1 MTYIKKTVAGALAVC
16 WAFQVQAQAR
26 QQFESVSF
34 EQVNITDS
42 FWRPK
47 IDKVATVTMA
57 ACIYQTEV
65 RTPRIRNFEK
75 VARAQGEKHEGIYY
89 DDSDVYKALEA
100 IAYALKT
107 HPDAKLEAKA
117 DEWID
122 KIAAAQM
129 PDGYLNTY
137 YSLRGIDKRWTDVEK
152 HEDYNA
158 GHLFEAAVAYYQ
170 VTGKRKLL
178 DVSIRF
184 ADHIDS
190 TFRLANRK
198 WISGHEEIE
207 LALVK
212 LYRVTGNNRYL
223 KLAQWY
229 LEQRGYQ
236 YPYQSTWLTPAYWQD
251 LKPVEEQTEITGHAV
266 RAMYLYSGAAD
277 VAALTGNNK
286 YMAAMEKVWE
296 DVVERNMYITGGI
309 GSAGSNEGFSVDYDL
324 PNEQA
329 YCETCA
335 SVGMVFWNQRMAQLT
350 GQSRFFDILERSLY
364 NGALDGLS
372 LSGDRFFYD
381 NPLASNGQ
389 HSRKAWFGTACCPA
403 NIARMVTS
411 LGGYVYGK
419 SENAIWLNLFV
430 ASNTQ
435 VTLGKTQVKLDMQ
448 TQYPWD
454 GRISVR
460 IDPSR
465 KSKFRI
471 NVRVPGWS
479 NHEIVPGG
487 LYFTNTT
494 FTQAPDLHCQVNGK
508 PVKSQ
513 LVNGYLQIEQE
524 WKPGD
529 VLTLELPMETQW
541 VHCNTAVQE
550 NQDRVAIQRG
560 PLLYC
565 VEQAD
570 NPEGVWNLLVNDKST
585 FTVQPHQVLEEKV
598 VAVVTDV
605 SVAVPDAGGQ
615 GIGWQKK
622 TIKAIPY
629 YAWANRG
636 ANNMQVWLP
645 TRVKTIMINNN
656 TNKDD
661 GGNF

>member
-1 MTYIKKTVAGALAVC
+1 MQKISSALLAVLI
-16 WAFQVQAQAR
+16 AMPATQLTAQAR
-26 QQFESVSF
+26 QQFEAVSF

-75 VARAQGEKHEGIYY
+75 VTRAQGEKHEGIYY

-100 IAYALKT
+100 MAYALKT

-137 YSLRGIDKRWTDVEK
+137 YSLRGVDKRWTDVEK

-178 DVSIRF
+178 DVAIRL
-184 ADHIDS
+184 ADHIDT
-190 TFRLANRK
+190 TFRIPNRR

-212 LYRVTGNNRYL
+212 LYRVTGNDRYL

-229 LEQRGYQ
+229 LEQRGHQ
-236 YPYQSTWLTPAYWQD
+236 FPYQSTWLTPAYWQD

-286 YMAAMEKVWE
+286 YMGAMQKVWQ

-350 GQSRFFDILERSLY
+350 GDAKFLDVLERSLY
-364 NGALDGLS
+364 NGALDGIS
-372 LSGDRFFYD
+372 LAGDRFFYD

-403 NIARMVTS
+403 NIARLVTS
-411 LGGYVYGK
+411 LGGYIYGK
-419 SENAIWLNLFV
+419 SEQAAWINMYV
-430 ASNTQ
+430 SSNTQ
-435 VTLGKTQVKLDMQ
+435 LKIGKTDVKLNMQ
-448 TQYPWD
+448 TEYPWNGKINLQVD
-454 GRISVR
+454 PVRKGKFSINLRI
-460 IDPSR
+460 
-465 KSKFRI
+465 
-471 NVRVPGWS
+471 PGWCRQ
-479 NHEIVPGG
+479 EIVPGG
-487 LYFTNTT
+487 LYYTSSKTSG
-494 FTQAPDLHCQVNGK
+494 QAFNCTVNGK
-508 PVKSQ
+508 PVTAQ
-513 LVNGYLQIEQE
+513 IVNGYIQISQE
-524 WKPGD
+524 WKAGD
-529 VLTLELPMETQW
+529 VLSLELPMEAQW
-541 VHCNTAVQE
+541 VRCNTAVKE
-550 NQDRVAIQRG
+550 NEDRLAIQRG

-565 VEQAD
+565 VEQMD
-570 NPEGVWNLLVNDKST
+570 NPEGVWNLLANENSQ
-585 FTVQPHQVLEEKV
+585 FRPVQYQVLEEKV
-598 VAVVTDV
+598 IALESEMPT
-605 SVAVPDAGGQ
+605 AVPDAGGQ
-615 GIGWQKK
+615 GIVLKNRMV
-622 TIKAIPY
+622 KAVPY
-629 YAWANRG
+629 YVWANRG
-636 ANNMQVWLP
+636 ANYMQVWLP
-645 TRVKTIMINNN
+645 TRIKTIMINNN

>member
-1 MTYIKKTVAGALAVC
+1 MQKISTVLLTALITLPAT
-16 WAFQVQAQAR
+16 QLTAQAR
-26 QQFESVSF
+26 QQFEPVSF

-47 IDKVATVTMA
+47 IGKVATVTME

-100 IAYALKT
+100 MAYSLKT
-107 HPDAKLEAKA
+107 HPDAKLEARA

-158 GHLFEAAVAYYQ
+158 GHLLEAAVAYYQ

-178 DVSIRF
+178 DVAIRL
-184 ADHIDS
+184 ADHIDA
-190 TFRLANRK
+190 TFRIPNRR

-212 LYRVTGNNRYL
+212 LYRVTNNDRYL

-229 LEQRGYQ
+229 LEQRGHQ

-286 YMAAMEKVWE
+286 YMGAMQKVWQ

-350 GQSRFFDILERSLY
+350 GDAKFLDVLERSLY
-364 NGALDGLS
+364 NGALDGIS
-372 LSGDRFFYD
+372 LGGDRFFYD

-403 NIARMVTS
+403 NIARLVTS
-411 LGGYVYGK
+411 LGGYIYGK
-419 SENAIWLNLFV
+419 SEQAAWINMYV
-430 ASNTQ
+430 SSNTQ
-435 VTLGKTQVKLDMQ
+435 LKIGKSEVKLRMQ
-448 TQYPWD
+448 TEYPWN
-454 GRISVR
+454 GKINLQ
-460 IDPSR
+460 IDPA
-465 KSKFRI
+465 KKGKFSINLRI
-471 NVRVPGWS
+471 PGWCRQ
-479 NHEIVPGG
+479 EIVPGG
-487 LYFTNTT
+487 LYYAGSKTSG
-494 FTQAPDLHCQVNGK
+494 QAFNCTVNGK
-508 PVKSQ
+508 TVAAQ
-513 LVNGYLQIEQE
+513 IVNGYIQISRE
-524 WKPGD
+524 WKAGD
-529 VLTLELPMETQW
+529 RLSLELPMEAQW
-541 VHCNTAVQE
+541 VRSNTAVKE
-550 NQDRVAIQRG
+550 NEDRLAIQRG

-565 VEQAD
+565 VEEKD
-570 NPEGVWNLLVNDKST
+570 NPEGVWNLLANENCQFKP
-585 FTVQPHQVLEEKV
+585 VQYQVLDEKI
-598 VAVVTDV
+598 VALESEMPT
-605 SVAVPDAGGQ
+605 AVPDAGGR
-615 GIGWQKK
+615 GIVLKNRVV
-622 TIKAIPY
+622 KAVPY
-629 YAWANRG
+629 YVWANRG
-636 ANNMQVWLP
+636 ANYMQVWLP
-645 TRVKTIMINNN
+645 TRIKTIMINNN

>member
-1 MTYIKKTVAGALAVC
+1 MLKISQTLLAMLIAAPAVKL
-16 WAFQVQAQAR
+16 AAQAR
-26 QQFESVSF
+26 QQFEPVSF

-47 IDKVATVTMA
+47 IDKVATVTMS

-100 IAYALKT
+100 MAYALKT
-107 HPDAKLEAKA
+107 HPDVKLEAKA

-178 DVSIRF
+178 DVAIRL
-184 ADHIDS
+184 ADHIDT
-190 TFRLANRK
+190 TFRIPNRR

-212 LYRVTGNNRYL
+212 LYRVTGTDRYL

-229 LEQRGYQ
+229 LEQRGHQ
-236 YPYQSTWLTPAYWQD
+236 FPYQSTWLTPAYWQD

-286 YMAAMEKVWE
+286 YMGAMQKVWQ

-350 GQSRFFDILERSLY
+350 GDAKFLDVLERSLY
-364 NGALDGLS
+364 NGALDGIS
-372 LSGDRFFYD
+372 LAGDRFFYD

-403 NIARMVTS
+403 NIARLVTS
-411 LGGYVYGK
+411 LGGYIYGK
-419 SENAIWLNLFV
+419 SEQAAWVNMYV
-430 ASNTQ
+430 SSNTKIKI
-435 VTLGKTQVKLDMQ
+435 GKTEVALNMQ
-448 TQYPWD
+448 TEYPWS
-454 GRISVR
+454 GKINLR
-460 IDPSR
+460 IDPVR
-465 KSKFRI
+465 KTTFSINLRI
-471 NVRVPGWS
+471 PGWCRQ
-479 NHEIVPGG
+479 EIVPGG
-487 LYFTNTT
+487 LYYTT
-494 FTQAPDLHCQVNGK
+494 SKPAGQTFNCMVNGK
-508 PVKSQ
+508 SVAVQ
-513 LVNGYLQIEQE
+513 IANGYIQISRE
-524 WKPGD
+524 WKAGD
-529 VLTLELPMETQW
+529 VLSLELPMEAQW
-541 VHCNTAVQE
+541 VRSNTAVKE
-550 NQDRVAIQRG
+550 NEDRLAIQRG

-565 VEQAD
+565 VEQKD
-570 NPEGVWNLLVNDKST
+570 NPEGVWNILASESCRFKP
-585 FTVQPHQVLEEKV
+585 VQYQVLDEKV
-598 VAVVTDV
+598 IALESEIPT
-605 SVAVPDAGGQ
+605 AVPDANGQ
-615 GIGWQKK
+615 GIVLKNR
-622 TIKAIPY
+622 TVKAVPY
-629 YAWANRG
+629 YVWANRG
-636 ANNMQVWLP
+636 ANYMQVWLP
-645 TRVKTIMINNN
+645 TRIKTIMINNT

>member
-1 MTYIKKTVAGALAVC
+1 MLKISPTLLAVLLI
-16 WAFQVQAQAR
+16 APAVKLAAQGR
-26 QQFESVSF
+26 QQFEPVSF

-57 ACIYQTEV
+57 ACIYQTEE

-75 VARAQGEKHEGIYY
+75 VARARGEKHEGIYY

-100 IAYALKT
+100 MAYALKT

-117 DEWID
+117 DEWIN

-178 DVSIRF
+178 DVAIRL
-184 ADHIDS
+184 ADHIDT
-190 TFRLANRK
+190 TFRIPNRR

-212 LYRVTGNNRYL
+212 LYRVTGTDRYL

-229 LEQRGYQ
+229 LEQRGHQ
-236 YPYQSTWLTPAYWQD
+236 FPYQSTWLTPAYWQD

-277 VAALTGNNK
+277 VAALTGNNR
-286 YMAAMEKVWE
+286 YMGAMQKVWR

-350 GQSRFFDILERSLY
+350 GDAKFLDVLERSLY
-364 NGALDGLS
+364 NGALDGIS
-372 LSGDRFFYD
+372 LAGDRFFYD

-403 NIARMVTS
+403 NIARLVTS
-411 LGGYVYGK
+411 LGGYIYGK
-419 SENAIWLNLFV
+419 SEEAAWINMYVSSDTKIKM
-430 ASNTQ
+430 
-435 VTLGKTQVKLDMQ
+435 GKTDVALNMQ
-448 TQYPWD
+448 TEYPWNGKINLRVD
-454 GRISVR
+454 PVRKVKFSINLRI
-460 IDPSR
+460 
-465 KSKFRI
+465 
-471 NVRVPGWS
+471 PGWCRQ
-479 NHEIVPGG
+479 EIVPGG
-487 LYFTNTT
+487 LYYTT
-494 FTQAPDLHCQVNGK
+494 SKPAEQAFNCMVNGK
-508 PVKSQ
+508 SVAAQ
-513 LVNGYLQIEQE
+513 IVNGYIQINRE
-524 WKPGD
+524 WKAGD
-529 VLTLELPMETQW
+529 VLSLELPMEAEW
-541 VHCNTAVQE
+541 VRADAAVKE
-550 NQDRVAIQRG
+550 NEDRLAIQRG

-565 VEQAD
+565 VEQKD
-570 NPEGVWNLLVNDKST
+570 NPEGVWNILASESCRFKP
-585 FTVQPHQVLEEKV
+585 VQHQVLDEKV
-598 VAVVTDV
+598 IALESEMPT
-605 SVAVPDAGGQ
+605 AVPDPNGQ
-615 GIGWQKK
+615 AIVLKNRI
-622 TIKAIPY
+622 IKAVPY
-629 YAWANRG
+629 YVWANRG
-636 ANNMQVWLP
+636 ANYMQVWLP
-645 TRVKTIMINNN
+645 TRIKTIMINNN